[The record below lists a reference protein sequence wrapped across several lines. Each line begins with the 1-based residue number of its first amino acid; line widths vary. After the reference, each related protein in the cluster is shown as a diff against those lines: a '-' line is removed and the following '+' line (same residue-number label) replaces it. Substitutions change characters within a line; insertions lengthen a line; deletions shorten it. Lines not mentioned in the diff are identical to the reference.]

1 MSNTIRI
8 AHVGDTMLAAPRQV
22 WLATLGAAAVTRGWA
37 GREAGTMFRALVEE
51 GAAVESQALRRVGA
65 QVDRSLRTARTL
77 VSRARDGV
85 TTSVTS
91 LASAARTIVRTRLP
105 AVRAS
110 LAVEAPAAP
119 ARARKASKRRTGNA
133 TSSRARRARKATA
146 AK

>member
-8 AHVGDTMLAAPRQV
+8 AHVSDTMLAAPRQV

-37 GREAGTMFRALVEE
+37 GREAGTMFRALVKE

-65 QVDRSLRTARTL
+65 QVGRSVRTARTL

-85 TTSVTS
+85 AASVTS
-91 LASAARTIVRTRLP
+91 LVSAARTIVRTRLP

-119 ARARKASKRRTGNA
+119 TRARKASKRRSGNA
-133 TSSRARRARKATA
+133 TSSRARRTRKATT

>member
-37 GREAGTMFRALVEE
+37 GREAGTMFRALVKE
-51 GAAVESQALRRVGA
+51 GAAVESQALRRVGV
-65 QVDRSLRTARTL
+65 QVDRSVRNARIL

-85 TTSVTS
+85 AKTVTS
-91 LASAARTIVRTRLP
+91 LAGAARTIVRTRLP

-119 ARARKASKRRTGNA
+119 ARVRKASKGGTSGA
-133 TSSRARRARKATA
+133 TSSRARRARKAVTA
-146 AK
+146 K